1 MCGLAGVL
9 HFDGS
14 PVDPAVLHRMGAS
27 LSHRGPDAEGIWED
41 HLGPP
46 AVGLVHR
53 RLSIIDLSPAA
64 NQPLSGEDERVQ
76 VMLNG
81 EIYNF
86 QELRAVLE
94 SRHTFR
100 THGDTEVV
108 AHGYEDREEGIV
120 PLLDGMFALAIW
132 DARRRR
138 LVLARDPFGKK
149 PLYYWSDARRLVF
162 ASEIKALLAAGVPA
176 EMADEHLGEYLSFGY
191 VPTPFTLFRGILKLP
206 PACLLVADRS
216 GPGVPRRY
224 WDLRFPAAADVAPV
238 DDREAAARVREL
250 LTAAV

>member
-53 RLSIIDLSPAA
+53 PLSIIDPSPAA

-81 EIYNF
+81 GVYNF
-86 QELRAVLE
+86 HEVRAPPQNG
-94 SRHTFR
+94 HT
-100 THGDTEVV
+100 
-108 AHGYEDREEGIV
+108 
-120 PLLDGMFALAIW
+120 L
-132 DARRRR
+132 
-138 LVLARDPFGKK
+138 
-149 PLYYWSDARRLVF
+149 
-162 ASEIKALLAAGVPA
+162 
-176 EMADEHLGEYLSFGY
+176 
-191 VPTPFTLFRGILKLP
+191 
-206 PACLLVADRS
+206 
-216 GPGVPRRY
+216 
-224 WDLRFPAAADVAPV
+224 
-238 DDREAAARVREL
+238 
-250 LTAAV
+250 

>member
-14 PVDPAVLHRMGAS
+14 PVEPAVLHRMGAS
-27 LSHRGPDAEGIWED
+27 LRHRGPDAEGIRED

-86 QELRAVLE
+86 QELRALLE
-94 SRHTFR
+94 SGHTFR
-100 THGDTEVV
+100 THGDTEVI
-108 AHGYEDREEGIV
+108 AHGYEDREEAIV

-138 LVLARDPFGKK
+138 LVLARDGFGKK
-149 PLYYWSDARRLVF
+149 PLYYWSDARRFVF
-162 ASEIKALLAAGVPA
+162 GSEIKALLAAGVPA
-176 EMADEHLGEYLSFGY
+176 EMADEHLGEYLAFGY
-191 VPTPFTLFRGILKLP
+191 VPTP
-206 PACLLVADRS
+206 
-216 GPGVPRRY
+216 
-224 WDLRFPAAADVAPV
+224 
-238 DDREAAARVREL
+238 
-250 LTAAV
+250 